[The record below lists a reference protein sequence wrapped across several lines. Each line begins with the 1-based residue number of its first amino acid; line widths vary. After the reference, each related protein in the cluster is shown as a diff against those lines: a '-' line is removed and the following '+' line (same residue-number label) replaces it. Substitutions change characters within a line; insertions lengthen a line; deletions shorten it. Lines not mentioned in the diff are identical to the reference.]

1 MGLPYALP
9 RPRVP
14 EGARGREI
22 PGSVSGFRQW
32 NWVRDSRFIQ
42 SFREAPSETGWIWM
56 DDQPGRGDWNWA
68 VTDPGDGAALVGGQA
83 PSRAVAAAMVVR
95 ALVRGLTEQAPREL
109 AA

>member
-1 MGLPYALP
+1 MKQA
-9 RPRVP
+9 
-14 EGARGREI
+14 
-22 PGSVSGFRQW
+22 GFGWTISQ
-32 NWVRDSRFIQ
+32 VG
-42 SFREAPSETGWIWM
+42 ETWI
-56 DDQPGRGDWNWA
+56 WA